1 MNLSNVQLHTLLPDG
16 TERKLRLANMAGP
29 MDGANLL
36 SAPLVF
42 KVEGGAKYKLINI
55 ETGAHQKGQS
65 LIRHNKDLKVFIED
79 VVAIELQ
86 DYFVAS
92 LTPTENSA
100 TYQLENVSC
109 NEVQVT
115 AHYPLETFQ
124 IPESLT
130 WTENDSALDCKVAL
144 FNPGSVVGLI
154 PSATPVLSTSFGFG
168 PIAATVIGIPVLLGG
183 VGGSGSTPPPP
194 TPTPP
199 TPGPIDTT
207 SPSLVI
213 TTNASSAKADET
225 ILITFTFSE
234 DIGNSFNWDGTSGD
248 IVVTGGTL
256 SALSGSGLVR
266 TAIFTPTPN
275 QTSSNAG
282 ISVKPGS
289 YQDASGNLGLG
300 TSSPSLS
307 VDTSLPKLISTEI
320 TSAKDGLASLRNAN
334 IQWLNSGDTLFASA
348 TFSEAVF
355 LDQTNGSPTLQL
367 LVGDQTVFATYQ
379 SGSGSDTLIFSTTV
393 INGQSDT
400 DGVSIALNALQLN
413 GATVKDIAGNQSLI
427 SSSPVIS
434 NPNFLIDTTF
444 PEVVASSNVSTL
456 KINETATVT
465 FTFTEDPGSS
475 FIWDGTEGDLIVT
488 GGTLSAIEGT
498 GLTRS
503 AIFTP
508 TASQLNRSATSSD
521 TSASITVLS
530 ASYSDAAG
538 NTGSAG
544 SSPSITIDTIEPSV
558 SIASDVEA
566 LKTGETAVITFSFS
580 EDPEESFVWD
590 GTNGDLSVSG
600 GTLGAIGGTG
610 LTRTAVFTPTANLS
624 SGTASITI
632 TSDSYTDPA
641 GNTGS
646 AGASPSITI
655 DTLAPTVTI
664 TSDVAALK
672 VGETAAIT
680 FTFSEDPGTSFTWN
694 GTAGD
699 LTVSAGTL
707 GAISGTGL
715 TRTAVFTPTANLS
728 SGSASITVTSASY
741 SDVAGNTGSTGTSPS
756 ISIDTL
762 APTVAITSNVATLKA
777 GETASITFTFSE
789 DPGTSFA
796 WNGTAGDLA
805 VSGGT
810 LGAISGSGLTRTA
823 TFTST
828 ANLSSGSASITVTSA
843 SYSDTAGNSGLAGTS
858 PSITIDTLAPIVTI
872 TSDVPTLTAGQTAAI
887 TFTFSED
894 PGTSF
899 AWNGTAGDL
908 TISGGTLSA
917 IGGTG
922 LTRTAV
928 FTPTANQNGGSASIT
943 VTSASYSDAAGNIGA
958 AGTSPSITIDTL
970 APTVAITSNVATLK
984 VGETATITFSF
995 SEDPGTSFAWNGTV
1009 GDLTISGG
1017 TLGAI
1022 TGSGLI
1028 RTATFTPT
1036 ANQNSGSASIT
1047 VTSASYS
1054 DSAGNTGSAG
1064 TSPSITIDTRAPTV
1078 TITSNVATL
1087 KVGETATITFTF
1099 SEDPGTSFAWDGT
1112 AGDLTISGGTLGA
1125 ISGTGLTRSSTFT
1138 PNANQNSSS
1147 ASITV
1152 TSASYSDTA
1161 RNTGSAG
1168 LTPSITIDTLAPTVT
1183 ITSDMSTLK
1192 VGETATITFTF
1203 SEDPRTSFA
1212 WNGTAGDLTI
1222 SGGTLSAISGT
1233 GLSRT
1238 ATFTPTANLSSGSA
1252 SITVTSSSYSDA
1264 AGNTGSAGLS
1274 PSITIDTLAP
1284 TVAITS
1290 NVAALKAGETAT
1302 ITFTFSEDPD
1312 TSFTWNGTAGDLT
1325 ISNGTLSAISGTG
1338 FSRTATFTPTANLSS
1353 GSASITVTSASYL
1366 DSAGNTGAAGTSP
1379 SITIDTRALT
1389 VAITSNVATLKVGET
1404 ATITFTFSEDPGTS
1418 FAWDG
1423 VAGDLTVSGGN
1434 LGAISGTGLTRTGTF
1449 TPTANLSSGSASI
1462 TVSSASYSDAAGNT
1476 GAAGTSPSI
1485 TIDTLAPTVAITS
1498 NVAALK
1504 VGETA
1509 TITFTFSEDPGTSFV
1524 WNGTAGDLTVS
1535 GGDLGA
1541 ISGTGL
1547 TKTAIFTP
1555 TANLSSGSASITVTS
1570 ASYSDSAGNL
1580 GAAGASPSITID
1592 TVAPTVSITS
1602 NVAALKVGET
1612 ATITFTFS
1620 EDLGTS
1626 FAWNGT
1632 AGDLT
1637 ISGGTLGAIS
1647 GTGLT
1652 RTATFTPTANLSSGS
1667 ASITITSASYSDA
1680 AGNTGAAGTSPSIT
1694 IDTVAPTVVIT
1705 SNVAAL
1711 KVGETATIT
1720 FTFSEDPG
1728 TSFAWNGTAGDLT
1741 VSGGTLA
1748 TISGTGL
1755 TRTAVFTPT
1764 PNLSTGSASITV
1776 TSASY
1781 SDAAGNTGSAGLSPS
1796 ITIDTLAPTVA
1807 ITSNVTA
1814 LKVGET
1820 AAITFTFSEDPGSS
1834 FTWNGTAGDL
1844 TISGGTL
1851 GAISGTG
1858 LTRTGTFT
1866 PTANLGI
1873 GSASITVT
1881 TASYSDAAGNTG
1893 STGTSPSITIDTLAP
1908 TVSITSDMTT
1918 LKVGETATITLTF
1931 SEDPGTSF
1939 AWNGTAGDLTISGG
1953 TLSAI
1958 SGTGLTRTAV
1968 FTPTAN
1974 LSSGSA
1980 SITVTSASYSDVA
1993 GNTGSAVT
2001 SPSITIDTVVPTV
2014 VITSNVATLK
2024 IGETATITFSFTED
2038 PSTSFAWNG
2047 TAGDLTVSGGTL
2059 GAISGTGLT
2068 RTAVF
2073 TPTANLSSGSASI
2086 TITSSSYSDAAGN
2099 SGSAGTSPS
2108 ITIDTLAP
2116 TVTITSNVA
2125 ALKAGQTA
2133 VITFIFSEDPGTSFV
2148 WNGTAGDLT
2157 VLGGS
2162 LGAISGT
2169 GLSRSAIFTP
2179 TTDVSIGSASISIS
2193 PASYTDATGNTGTG
2207 GSSPSIVIN
2216 TLGPIVS
2223 ITSDVAT
2230 LKSGE
2235 TATITFTFSDDP
2247 GLSFEWN
2254 GTAGDLTVLGGTVS
2268 AISGTGLTRT
2278 AVFTPTANL
2287 SSSTASI
2294 TVTSASYSDAAGNS
2308 GSAGASPNI
2317 TIDTL
2322 APTVTITSDMATL
2335 KIGETATISFTFSE
2349 DPGTSFAWNGTAGD
2363 LTISGGTLGV
2373 ISGTGLTR
2381 TATFTPSANLSN
2393 GSATITVTSASYSD
2407 AAGNTGSAGASP
2419 SITIDTL
2426 APTVAITSD
2435 VATLK
2440 VGETATITF
2449 TFSEDPGTSFAW
2461 NGTVGDLTVSSGTL
2475 GAISGTGL
2483 TRTGTFTPTANL
2495 SSGSASITVKSAT
2508 YADAAG
2514 NIGSAGASPSITIDT
2529 VAPSVTITSNV
2540 STLKVGETATI
2551 TFTFSEDPVTSFT
2564 WNGSAGDLLVTGGTL
2579 SAISGTGLTRT
2590 ATFTPTANLSS
2601 GSASITVTSA
2611 SYSDTAGN
2619 TGSAG
2624 TSPSV
2629 TIDTL
2634 APTVT
2639 VTSNVSALKAGETAT
2654 ITFTFSE
2661 DPGTSFAWDGTA
2673 GDIAV
2678 SGGTLGAI
2686 SGTGLTRTGT
2696 FTPTAN
2702 LASGSASIT
2711 VTSTSYSDAAGNTG
2725 SVGTSPSINIDTV
2738 APTVSVTSNVAA
2750 LKAGE
2755 TATITFTF
2763 SEDPSTSFAWNG
2775 TAGDLNVS
2783 GGTLSAISGTGLTR
2797 NAVFTPTANLSTGSA
2812 SITVTSASYADSA
2825 GNTGSAGTSPSITI
2839 DTVAPTVAITSN
2851 VAALKVGE
2859 TATITFTFSEDPGT
2873 SFAWNG
2879 TTGDL
2884 TISGGTL
2891 SSISGTGLTRTAVF
2905 TPTASQNS
2913 GSASITV
2920 TSASYSD
2927 ASGNTGSAGTSPSIT
2942 IDTLAP
2948 TVTIT
2953 SDLATLKVGETAA
2966 ITFTFSEDP
2975 GISFAWNGTAGDLTI
2990 SGGTL
2995 GAISGTGLTRSAVF
3009 TPTANLSS
3017 GSASI
3022 TVTSTSYADAAGN
3035 TGAAGTSPSITIDTV
3050 APTVAIT
3057 SDMPTLKVGETAAI
3071 TFTFSE
3077 DPGTSFAWNGTAGDL
3092 TVSGGTL
3099 SAISGTGLTRTA
3111 VFTPTANLSSASAS
3125 ITVTS
3130 ASYADAAGNTGAA
3143 GTSPSI
3149 TIDTVAPTVAITSTV
3164 ATLKVGET
3172 ATITFTFS
3180 EDPGTSFAW
3189 NGTAGDLTVSGGTL
3203 GAISGT
3209 GLTRTAS
3216 FTPTANLSSGSASI
3230 TVTSASYSD
3239 AAGNIG
3245 SSGTSPS
3252 ITIDTLAP
3260 TVAITSNVATLKVGE
3275 TATITFTFSEDPGTS
3290 FVWNGTAGDLTVSG
3304 GTLGAI
3310 SGSGLSRTAIF
3321 TPTANLSTGSAS
3333 IAVTS
3338 ASYSDA
3344 AGNIGSAG
3352 TSPSI
3357 TIDTLAP
3364 NVAITSNVTT
3374 LKVGETATIT
3384 FTFSEDPGTSFAWNG
3399 TTGDLTVSGGTLGA
3413 ISGTGLTRTAVFTP
3427 TANLSSGSASI
3438 RVTSASYADA
3448 AGNTGA
3454 AGTSPS
3460 ITIDTLAP
3468 TVAITS
3474 NVAALKVGETATI
3487 TFTFSEDPGTSFT
3500 WNGTAGDLT
3509 ISGGTLSA
3517 ISGTGLTRTAVFTP
3531 TANLSSGSASIKV
3544 SSASYSDAAGNTGAA
3559 GTSPSITIDTLA
3571 PTVTISSNVSTLKVG
3586 ETATITFTF
3595 SEDPGTSFAWN
3606 GTAGDLT
3613 ISGGTL
3619 GAISGTGLTRTAT
3632 FTPTANQN
3640 SGSAS
3645 ITVTS
3650 ASYTDSAGNTGSA
3663 GSTPSL
3669 NFDTLTPT
3677 ISSMNISSAS
3687 GIISNTLNAGDV
3699 LQITANFSESITVN
3713 ATGAKPRVLLNI
3725 GGVSK
3730 YADYLSGSGTA
3741 DLVFGY
3747 TIAAGDTDVNGV
3759 SYAANALQLNGGTI
3773 KDSTG
3778 NNATLTA
3785 IARSDNAAY
3794 KVDTTSPS
3802 VAITSNVSTVGMGQ
3816 TANITFT
3823 FSEDPGSSFTTDD
3836 VVVTQGT
3843 LSAITGSG
3851 LTRTAIFT
3859 PFADTSLTAASIT
3872 VPAASFTDTA
3882 GNAGIAGTS
3891 PSLSVNT
3898 FKNAIYLDDIA
3909 NNIGGYVIESP
3920 NANANF
3926 GFSVSLV
3933 GDFNGDGYGDVIV
3946 GAPLNKFTETNGTV
3960 RTESGAAV
3968 IYEGGLNTQNVPA
3981 GYSGTGQVN
3990 GRYLYNNVNQ
4000 GWLGY
4005 SVAGVG
4011 DMNNDGYADVL
4022 IGMPQD
4028 PDTQNLAGAY
4038 LVYGKANDTTGS
4050 LAEYQKD
4057 ITKLGSGSGL
4067 SITYP
4072 AGSGPTYRSSAGYS
4086 VSSAGD
4092 VNGDGWVDMMI
4103 SAVYQIV
4110 PGLAGY
4116 TGVTYVIYGSAA
4128 LTSSQSIS
4136 LTNVGTS
4143 VAGFVI
4149 SGWQAGE
4156 KSGTSVSSAGDFN
4169 GDGKADLL
4177 VGAHLN
4183 STGGT
4188 YAGATYVILGK
4199 SDNTAVNLANI
4210 NNNSGGFVILGENSN
4225 DFSGISVSSGGDING
4240 DGLGDL
4246 IVGAMI
4252 KDETSTTHPGKTYV
4266 VFGRTTANA
4275 TIDLGQLGTGGFTIV
4290 STDTKD
4296 SSGFNVSSAGDI
4308 NGDGLAD
4315 IILGARQ
4322 RTESGVLRVGQSYV
4336 VYGKANTTQINLTDV
4351 ANNQGGFAI
4360 IGQGTADLTGYAVSA
4375 AGDVNGDGLADLMV
4389 GAYGYDAASS
4399 LLVETGRTYIIFGSK
4414 GGPFAAGTK
4423 VDNAGTSAND
4433 TLTSTGSQTLV
4444 GGSFSAGTG
4453 NDTFIANGADV
4464 ILGGM
4469 GQDIFTVNSSMI
4481 TALQNK
4487 FGAGGNTNQLAKI
4500 DGGAGIDTIRMGGTG
4515 GLNLDFS
4522 LISNTAVG
4530 NIEGASRINSIER
4543 IDLRTDTAANQITLR
4558 VADVLDM
4565 AGSNWANLSAL
4576 NTLGA
4581 GGWQNWT
4588 GSLFS
4593 ASGVKYH
4600 QVAIEG
4606 TSVDR
4611 VNTSG
4616 WTLQA
4621 GTVKDANSIIYDV
4634 YIAANNAPAMMLV
4647 EQNITRF
4654 SVP

>member
-1 MNLSNVQLHTLLPDG
+1 MNLTNIQLHTLLPDG
-16 TERKLRLANMAGP
+16 TERIVRLVNMASP

-36 SAPLVF
+36 NAPLVF

-65 LIRHNKDLKVFIED
+65 LVRHNKDLKVFIED
-79 VVAIELQ
+79 VLAIELQ

-92 LTPTENSA
+92 LTPAENAA
-100 TYQLENVSC
+100 TYQLENASC

-115 AHYPLETFQ
+115 SNYPLETFQ

-144 FNPGSVVGLI
+144 FNPGSAVGLI

-168 PIAATVIGIPVLLGG
+168 QIAATVIGIPVLLGG
-183 VGGSGSTPPPP
+183 TGGSGSTPPPP

-234 DIGNSFNWDGTSGD
+234 DIGDSFNWDGTSGD

-300 TSSPSLS
+300 TYSPSLS
-307 VDTSLPKLISTEI
+307 VDTTLPKLISTEI
-320 TSAKDGLASLRNAN
+320 TSAKDGLASLSNAN

-348 TFSEAVF
+348 TFSEAIF

-379 SGSGSDTLIFSTTV
+379 SGSGTNTLIFSTTV

-444 PEVVASSNVSTL
+444 PEVVVSSNVSTL

-475 FIWDGTEGDLIVT
+475 FIWNGTEGDLIVS

-508 TASQLNRSATSSD
+508 AASQLNRSARSSD
-521 TSASITVLS
+521 TSASITVSS

-544 SSPSITIDTIEPSV
+544 SSPSITIDT
-558 SIASDVEA
+558 
-566 LKTGETAVITFSFS
+566 
-580 EDPEESFVWD
+580 
-590 GTNGDLSVSG
+590 
-600 GTLGAIGGTG
+600 
-610 LTRTAVFTPTANLS
+610 R
-624 SGTASITI
+624 
-632 TSDSYTDPA
+632 
-641 GNTGS
+641 
-646 AGASPSITI
+646 
-655 DTLAPTVTI
+655 
-664 TSDVAALK
+664 
-672 VGETAAIT
+672 
-680 FTFSEDPGTSFTWN
+680 
-694 GTAGD
+694 
-699 LTVSAGTL
+699 
-707 GAISGTGL
+707 
-715 TRTAVFTPTANLS
+715 
-728 SGSASITVTSASY
+728 
-741 SDVAGNTGSTGTSPS
+741 
-756 ISIDTL
+756 
-762 APTVAITSNVATLKA
+762 APTVAIA
-777 GETASITFTFSE
+777 
-789 DPGTSFA
+789 
-796 WNGTAGDLA
+796 
-805 VSGGT
+805 
-810 LGAISGSGLTRTA
+810 
-823 TFTST
+823 
-828 ANLSSGSASITVTSA
+828 
-843 SYSDTAGNSGLAGTS
+843 
-858 PSITIDTLAPIVTI
+858 
-872 TSDVPTLTAGQTAAI
+872 
-887 TFTFSED
+887 
-894 PGTSF
+894 
-899 AWNGTAGDL
+899 
-908 TISGGTLSA
+908 
-917 IGGTG
+917 
-922 LTRTAV
+922 
-928 FTPTANQNGGSASIT
+928 
-943 VTSASYSDAAGNIGA
+943 
-958 AGTSPSITIDTL
+958 
-970 APTVAITSNVATLK
+970 
-984 VGETATITFSF
+984 
-995 SEDPGTSFAWNGTV
+995 
-1009 GDLTISGG
+1009 
-1017 TLGAI
+1017 
-1022 TGSGLI
+1022 
-1028 RTATFTPT
+1028 
-1036 ANQNSGSASIT
+1036 
-1047 VTSASYS
+1047 
-1054 DSAGNTGSAG
+1054 
-1064 TSPSITIDTRAPTV
+1064 
-1078 TITSNVATL
+1078 SNVATL

-1099 SEDPGTSFAWDGT
+1099 SEDPGTSFVWNGT
-1112 AGDLTISGGTLGA
+1112 AGDLTVSGGTLGA
-1125 ISGTGLTRSSTFT
+1125 ISGTGLTR
-1138 PNANQNSSS
+1138 
-1147 ASITV
+1147 
-1152 TSASYSDTA
+1152 TA
-1161 RNTGSAG
+1161 
-1168 LTPSITIDTLAPTVT
+1168 V
-1183 ITSDMSTLK
+1183 
-1192 VGETATITFTF
+1192 
-1203 SEDPRTSFA
+1203 
-1212 WNGTAGDLTI
+1212 
-1222 SGGTLSAISGT
+1222 
-1233 GLSRT
+1233 
-1238 ATFTPTANLSSGSA
+1238 
-1252 SITVTSSSYSDA
+1252 
-1264 AGNTGSAGLS
+1264 
-1274 PSITIDTLAP
+1274 
-1284 TVAITS
+1284 
-1290 NVAALKAGETAT
+1290 
-1302 ITFTFSEDPD
+1302 
-1312 TSFTWNGTAGDLT
+1312 
-1325 ISNGTLSAISGTG
+1325 
-1338 FSRTATFTPTANLSS
+1338 
-1353 GSASITVTSASYL
+1353 
-1366 DSAGNTGAAGTSP
+1366 
-1379 SITIDTRALT
+1379 
-1389 VAITSNVATLKVGET
+1389 
-1404 ATITFTFSEDPGTS
+1404 
-1418 FAWDG
+1418 
-1423 VAGDLTVSGGN
+1423 
-1434 LGAISGTGLTRTGTF
+1434 F

-1485 TIDTLAPTVAITS
+1485 TIDTLS
-1498 NVAALK
+1498 
-1504 VGETA
+1504 
-1509 TITFTFSEDPGTSFV
+1509 
-1524 WNGTAGDLTVS
+1524 
-1535 GGDLGA
+1535 
-1541 ISGTGL
+1541 
-1547 TKTAIFTP
+1547 
-1555 TANLSSGSASITVTS
+1555 
-1570 ASYSDSAGNL
+1570 
-1580 GAAGASPSITID
+1580 
-1592 TVAPTVSITS
+1592 PTVS
-1602 NVAALKVGET
+1602 
-1612 ATITFTFS
+1612 
-1620 EDLGTS
+1620 
-1626 FAWNGT
+1626 
-1632 AGDLT
+1632 
-1637 ISGGTLGAIS
+1637 
-1647 GTGLT
+1647 
-1652 RTATFTPTANLSSGS
+1652 
-1667 ASITITSASYSDA
+1667 
-1680 AGNTGAAGTSPSIT
+1680 
-1694 IDTVAPTVVIT
+1694 IT

-1741 VSGGTLA
+1741 ISGGTLGV
-1748 TISGTGL
+1748 ISGTGL
-1755 TRTAVFTPT
+1755 TRTAAFTPT
-1764 PNLSTGSASITV
+1764 ANLSSGSASITVTSASYSDAAGNLGSDGTSPSITIDTLAPTVTITSDMPTLKVGETATITFTFSEDPGTSFVWNGTDGDLTISGGTLSAISGTGLSRTGTFTPNANQSSGSASITVTSVSYSDKAGNTGAAGTSSSIKIDTLAPTVAITSNVATLKVGETATITFTFSEDPGTSFAWNGTADDLTISGGSLGTISGSGLTRTATFTPTANQNSGSASITV

-1781 SDAAGNTGSAGLSPS
+1781 SDAAGNTGSAGLSPF

-1820 AAITFTFSEDPGSS
+1820 ATITFTFSEDPGTS
-1834 FTWNGTAGDL
+1834 FVWNGTTGDL
-1844 TISGGTL
+1844 TVSGGTL
-1851 GAISGTG
+1851 SAISGTG

-1866 PTANLGI
+1866 PTANLSS
-1873 GSASITVT
+1873 GSGGITVT
-1881 TASYSDAAGNTG
+1881 SASYSDAAGNTG
-1893 STGTSPSITIDTLAP
+1893 SAGTSPSITIDTLAP

-1918 LKVGETATITLTF
+1918 LKVGETATITFTF

-1939 AWNGTAGDLTISGG
+1939 TWNGTAGDLTISGG

-1958 SGTGLTRTAV
+1958 SGTGLTRSAV

-1993 GNTGSAVT
+1993 GNTGSAGT
-2001 SPSITIDTVVPTV
+2001 SPSISIDTAAPTV
-2014 VITSNVATLK
+2014 VITSDVAALK
-2024 IGETATITFSFTED
+2024 IGETATITFTFTED

-2099 SGSAGTSPS
+2099 TGSAGSSPS
-2108 ITIDTLAP
+2108 ISIDTLAP

-2179 TTDVSIGSASISIS
+2179 TTDVSIGTASISIS
-2193 PASYTDATGNTGTG
+2193 PASYTDAAGNTGTG

-2223 ITSDVAT
+2223 ITSNVAT

-2254 GTAGDLTVLGGTVS
+2254 GTAGDLTVSGGTVS

-2287 SSSTASI
+2287 SSGSASI
-2294 TVTSASYSDAAGNS
+2294 TVTSASYTDAAGNS
-2308 GSAGASPNI
+2308 GSAGASPTI
-2317 TIDTL
+2317 KIDTL

-2335 KIGETATISFTFSE
+2335 KIGETATFSFTFSE

-2363 LTISGGTLGV
+2363 LTISGGTLGA

-2381 TATFTPSANLSN
+2381 TATFTPSANLSS

-2407 AAGNTGSAGASP
+2407 AAGNTGSAGASS

-2426 APTVAITSD
+2426 APSVAITSN

-2461 NGTVGDLTVSSGTL
+2461 NGTAGDLTVSGGTL

-2514 NIGSAGASPSITIDT
+2514 NIGSAGSSPSITIDT
-2529 VAPSVTITSNV
+2529 VAPTVTITSNV
-2540 STLKVGETATI
+2540 SALKVGETATI

-2579 SAISGTGLTRT
+2579 SAISGKGLTRT

-2611 SYSDTAGN
+2611 SYSDAAGN

-2661 DPGTSFAWDGTA
+2661 DPGTSFVWDGTA

-2711 VTSTSYSDAAGNTG
+2711 VTSASYSDAAGNTG
-2725 SVGTSPSINIDTV
+2725 SAGTSPSINIDTV
-2738 APTVSVTSNVAA
+2738 APTVSITSNVAA

-2775 TAGDLNVS
+2775 TAGDLHVS

-2812 SITVTSASYADSA
+2812 SITITSASYADSA
-2825 GNTGSAGTSPSITI
+2825 GNTGAAGTSPSITI

-2851 VAALKVGE
+2851 VPALKVGE

-2879 TTGDL
+2879 TAGDL

-2913 GSASITV
+2913 GTASITV

-2927 ASGNTGSAGTSPSIT
+2927 DSGNTGSAGTSPSIT

-2975 GISFAWNGTAGDLTI
+2975 GISFAWNGTVGDLTI

-2995 GAISGTGLTRSAVF
+2995 GAISGTGLTRTAVF

-3022 TVTSTSYADAAGN
+3022 TVTSASYADSAGN
-3035 TGAAGTSPSITIDTV
+3035 TGASGTSPSITIDTV

-3111 VFTPTANLSSASAS
+3111 VFTPTANLSSGSAS

-3130 ASYADAAGNTGAA
+3130 ASYADSAGNTGAA

-3149 TIDTVAPTVAITSTV
+3149 TIDTVAPTVAITSNV
-3164 ATLKVGET
+3164 AALKIGET

-3189 NGTAGDLTVSGGTL
+3189 NETAGDLTVSGGTL

-3209 GLTRTAS
+3209 GLSRTGT
-3216 FTPTANLSSGSASI
+3216 FTPTASLSSGSASI

-3239 AAGNIG
+3239 TAGNTG

-3290 FVWNGTAGDLTVSG
+3290 FAWNGTAGDLTISG
-3304 GTLGAI
+3304 GTLSSI
-3310 SGSGLSRTAIF
+3310 SGTGLTRTAVF
-3321 TPTANLSTGSAS
+3321 SPTANLSSGSAS
-3333 IAVTS
+3333 ITVTS

-3344 AGNIGSAG
+3344 AGNTGAAGTSPSITIDTVAPTVAITSNVATLKVGETATITFTFSEDPGTSFAWNGTAGDLTISGGTLGAISGTGLSRTGTFTPTASLSSGSASITVSSASYSDAAGNTGSAG

-3399 TTGDLTVSGGTLGA
+3399 TTGDLTVSDGTLGA
-3413 ISGTGLTRTAVFTP
+3413 ISGTGLTRNAVFTP

-3474 NVAALKVGETATI
+3474 NVTTLKVGETATI

-3509 ISGGTLSA
+3509 VSGGTLGAISGSGLTRTAVFTPTANQNSSSASITVTSASYSDAAGNPGSAGLSTSITIDTLAPTVTITSNVAALKVGQTATITFTFSEDPGTSFTWNGTAGDLTISNGTLSA
-3517 ISGTGLTRTAVFTP
+3517 ISGTGLTRTATFTP
-3531 TANLSSGSASIKV
+3531 TANLSSGSASITV
-3544 SSASYSDAAGNTGAA
+3544 TSSSYSDTAGNTGSA
-3559 GTSPSITIDTLA
+3559 GTSPSIIIDTLA
-3571 PTVTISSNVSTLKVG
+3571 PTVAITSNVTTLKVG

-3613 ISGGTL
+3613 VSGGTL

-3632 FTPTANQN
+3632 FTPIANQN
-3640 SGSAS
+3640 SSSAS

-3650 ASYTDSAGNTGSA
+3650 ASYADSAGNTGSA
-3663 GSTPSL
+3663 GNTPSL
-3669 NFDTLTPT
+3669 NFDTLNPT
-3677 ISSMNISSAS
+3677 ISSMYISGAS

-3699 LQITANFSESITVN
+3699 VQITANFSESITVN
-3713 ATGAKPRVLLNI
+3713 ATGAKPRLLLNI

-3730 YADYLSGSGTA
+3730 YADYLSGSGTS

-3747 TIAAGDTDVNGV
+3747 TIAAGDTDANGV

-3836 VVVTQGT
+3836 VLVTQGT

-3851 LTRTAIFT
+3851 LTRTAVFT

-3882 GNAGIAGTS
+3882 GNDGLAGTS

-4038 LVYGKANDTTGS
+4038 LVYGKPNDTIGS

-4092 VNGDGWVDMMI
+4092 VNGDGWADMMI

-4110 PGLAGY
+4110 PGLGGY

-4199 SDNTAVNLANI
+4199 SDNTAVDLANI

-4275 TIDLGQLGTGGFTIV
+4275 TIDLGQLGAGGFTIV
-4290 STDTKD
+4290 STDAKD

-4399 LLVETGRTYIIFGSK
+4399 LVVETGRTYIIFGSK

-4464 ILGGM
+4464 LLGGM

-4606 TSVDR
+4606 TSADR

>member
-1 MNLSNVQLHTLLPDG
+1 MQQATQGQLG
-16 TERKLRLANMAGP
+16 
-29 MDGANLL
+29 
-36 SAPLVF
+36 
-42 KVEGGAKYKLINI
+42 
-55 ETGAHQKGQS
+55 
-65 LIRHNKDLKVFIED
+65 
-79 VVAIELQ
+79 
-86 DYFVAS
+86 
-92 LTPTENSA
+92 
-100 TYQLENVSC
+100 
-109 NEVQVT
+109 
-115 AHYPLETFQ
+115 
-124 IPESLT
+124 
-130 WTENDSALDCKVAL
+130 
-144 FNPGSVVGLI
+144 
-154 PSATPVLSTSFGFG
+154 
-168 PIAATVIGIPVLLGG
+168 
-183 VGGSGSTPPPP
+183 
-194 TPTPP
+194 
-199 TPGPIDTT
+199 T
-207 SPSLVI
+207 SPSISIDTLAPTVSI
-213 TTNASSAKADET
+213 TSDMPTLKVGET
-225 ILITFTFSE
+225 ATITFTFSE
-234 DIGNSFNWDGTSGD
+234 DPGTSFAWNGTAGD
-248 IVVTGGTL
+248 LTISGGTL
-256 SALSGSGLVR
+256 G
-266 TAIFTPTPN
+266 AI
-275 QTSSNAG
+275 S
-282 ISVKPGS
+282 
-289 YQDASGNLGLG
+289 
-300 TSSPSLS
+300 
-307 VDTSLPKLISTEI
+307 
-320 TSAKDGLASLRNAN
+320 
-334 IQWLNSGDTLFASA
+334 
-348 TFSEAVF
+348 
-355 LDQTNGSPTLQL
+355 
-367 LVGDQTVFATYQ
+367 
-379 SGSGSDTLIFSTTV
+379 
-393 INGQSDT
+393 
-400 DGVSIALNALQLN
+400 
-413 GATVKDIAGNQSLI
+413 
-427 SSSPVIS
+427 
-434 NPNFLIDTTF
+434 
-444 PEVVASSNVSTL
+444 
-456 KINETATVT
+456 
-465 FTFTEDPGSS
+465 
-475 FIWDGTEGDLIVT
+475 
-488 GGTLSAIEGT
+488 GT
-498 GLTRS
+498 GLTRT
-503 AIFTP
+503 ATFTP
-508 TASQLNRSATSSD
+508 TANLSSG
-521 TSASITVLS
+521 SASITVTS
-530 ASYSDAAG
+530 SSYSDAAG

-544 SSPSITIDTIEPSV
+544 V
-558 SIASDVEA
+558 
-566 LKTGETAVITFSFS
+566 
-580 EDPEESFVWD
+580 
-590 GTNGDLSVSG
+590 
-600 GTLGAIGGTG
+600 
-610 LTRTAVFTPTANLS
+610 
-624 SGTASITI
+624 
-632 TSDSYTDPA
+632 
-641 GNTGS
+641 
-646 AGASPSITI
+646 SPSITI
-655 DTLAPTVTI
+655 DTLAPTVAI
-664 TSDVAALK
+664 TSNVAALK
-672 VGETAAIT
+672 AGETATIT
-680 FTFSEDPGTSFTWN
+680 FTFSEDPGTSFVWN
-694 GTAGD
+694 GLAGD
-699 LTVSAGTL
+699 LTISGGTL

-741 SDVAGNTGSTGTSPS
+741 SD
-756 ISIDTL
+756 
-762 APTVAITSNVATLKA
+762 
-777 GETASITFTFSE
+777 
-789 DPGTSFA
+789 
-796 WNGTAGDLA
+796 
-805 VSGGT
+805 
-810 LGAISGSGLTRTA
+810 
-823 TFTST
+823 
-828 ANLSSGSASITVTSA
+828 
-843 SYSDTAGNSGLAGTS
+843 
-858 PSITIDTLAPIVTI
+858 
-872 TSDVPTLTAGQTAAI
+872 
-887 TFTFSED
+887 
-894 PGTSF
+894 
-899 AWNGTAGDL
+899 
-908 TISGGTLSA
+908 
-917 IGGTG
+917 
-922 LTRTAV
+922 
-928 FTPTANQNGGSASIT
+928 
-943 VTSASYSDAAGNIGA
+943 
-958 AGTSPSITIDTL
+958 
-970 APTVAITSNVATLK
+970 
-984 VGETATITFSF
+984 
-995 SEDPGTSFAWNGTV
+995 
-1009 GDLTISGG
+1009 
-1017 TLGAI
+1017 
-1022 TGSGLI
+1022 
-1028 RTATFTPT
+1028 
-1036 ANQNSGSASIT
+1036 
-1047 VTSASYS
+1047 
-1054 DSAGNTGSAG
+1054 SAGNTGSAG

-1078 TITSNVATL
+1078 
-1087 KVGETATITFTF
+1087 
-1099 SEDPGTSFAWDGT
+1099 
-1112 AGDLTISGGTLGA
+1112 A
-1125 ISGTGLTRSSTFT
+1125 I
-1138 PNANQNSSS
+1138 A
-1147 ASITV
+1147 
-1152 TSASYSDTA
+1152 
-1161 RNTGSAG
+1161 
-1168 LTPSITIDTLAPTVT
+1168 
-1183 ITSDMSTLK
+1183 
-1192 VGETATITFTF
+1192 
-1203 SEDPRTSFA
+1203 
-1212 WNGTAGDLTI
+1212 
-1222 SGGTLSAISGT
+1222 
-1233 GLSRT
+1233 
-1238 ATFTPTANLSSGSA
+1238 
-1252 SITVTSSSYSDA
+1252 
-1264 AGNTGSAGLS
+1264 
-1274 PSITIDTLAP
+1274 
-1284 TVAITS
+1284 
-1290 NVAALKAGETAT
+1290 
-1302 ITFTFSEDPD
+1302 
-1312 TSFTWNGTAGDLT
+1312 
-1325 ISNGTLSAISGTG
+1325 
-1338 FSRTATFTPTANLSS
+1338 
-1353 GSASITVTSASYL
+1353 
-1366 DSAGNTGAAGTSP
+1366 
-1379 SITIDTRALT
+1379 
-1389 VAITSNVATLKVGET
+1389 SNVATLKVGET

-1423 VAGDLTVSGGN
+1423 VAGDLTVSGGD
-1434 LGAISGTGLTRTGTF
+1434 LSAISGTGLTRTGTF

-1509 TITFTFSEDPGTSFV
+1509 TITFTFSEDPGTSFA
-1524 WNGTAGDLTVS
+1524 WNGTTGDLAVS
-1535 GGDLGA
+1535 GGTLGV

-1547 TKTAIFTP
+1547 TRTAVFTP

-1570 ASYSDSAGNL
+1570 ASYSDAAGNTGSAGV
-1580 GAAGASPSITID
+1580 SPSITID
-1592 TVAPTVSITS
+1592 TVAPTVS
-1602 NVAALKVGET
+1602 
-1612 ATITFTFS
+1612 
-1620 EDLGTS
+1620 
-1626 FAWNGT
+1626 
-1632 AGDLT
+1632 
-1637 ISGGTLGAIS
+1637 
-1647 GTGLT
+1647 
-1652 RTATFTPTANLSSGS
+1652 
-1667 ASITITSASYSDA
+1667 
-1680 AGNTGAAGTSPSIT
+1680 
-1694 IDTVAPTVVIT
+1694 IT

-1741 VSGGTLA
+1741 ISGGTLGA
-1748 TISGTGL
+1748 ISGTGL
-1755 TRTAVFTPT
+1755 TRTAAFTPT
-1764 PNLSTGSASITV
+1764 ANLSSGSASITV

-1781 SDAAGNTGSAGLSPS
+1781 ADAAGNTGSAGASPS
-1796 ITIDTLAPTVA
+1796 ITIDTLSPTVA
-1807 ITSNVTA
+1807 ITSNVAT

-1820 AAITFTFSEDPGSS
+1820 ATITFTFSEDPGTSFTWDGTTGDLAVSGGSLGTISGSGLTRSATFTPTANQNNSSASITVTSASYADSAGNTGSAGTSPSITIDTLTPTVAITSNVATLKVGETATITFTFSEDPGTS
-1834 FTWNGTAGDL
+1834 FTWNGTTGDL

-1866 PTANLGI
+1866 PTANI
-1873 GSASITVT
+1873 GSGLGSITVT
-1881 TASYSDAAGNTG
+1881 SASYSDTAGNTG

-1918 LKVGETATITLTF
+1918 LKVGETATITFTF

-1939 AWNGTAGDLTISGG
+1939 TWNGTAGDLTISGG

-1958 SGTGLTRTAV
+1958 SGTGLTRSAV

-1993 GNTGSAVT
+1993 GNTGSAGT
-2001 SPSITIDTVVPTV
+2001 SPSISIDTAAPTV
-2014 VITSNVATLK
+2014 VITSDVAALK
-2024 IGETATITFSFTED
+2024 IGETATITFTFTED

-2099 SGSAGTSPS
+2099 TGSAGSSPS
-2108 ITIDTLAP
+2108 ISIDTLAP

-2179 TTDVSIGSASISIS
+2179 TTDVSIGTASISIS
-2193 PASYTDATGNTGTG
+2193 PASYTDAAGNTGTG

-2223 ITSDVAT
+2223 ITSNVAT

-2235 TATITFTFSDDP
+2235 TATITFNFSDDP

-2254 GTAGDLTVLGGTVS
+2254 GTAGDLTVSGGTVS

-2287 SSSTASI
+2287 SSGSASI
-2294 TVTSASYSDAAGNS
+2294 TVTSASYTDAAGNS
-2308 GSAGASPNI
+2308 GSAGASPTI
-2317 TIDTL
+2317 KIDTL

-2363 LTISGGTLGV
+2363 LTISGGTLGA

-2381 TATFTPSANLSN
+2381 TATFTPSANLSS

-2407 AAGNTGSAGASP
+2407 AAGNTGTAGASP

-2426 APTVAITSD
+2426 APNVAITSN

-2461 NGTVGDLTVSSGTL
+2461 NGTAGDLTVSGGTL
-2475 GAISGTGL
+2475 GAILGTGL

-2514 NIGSAGASPSITIDT
+2514 NIGSAGSSPSITIDT
-2529 VAPSVTITSNV
+2529 VAPTVTITSNV
-2540 STLKVGETATI
+2540 SALKVGETATI

-2611 SYSDTAGN
+2611 SYSDAAGN

-2661 DPGTSFAWDGTA
+2661 DPGTSFVWDGTA

-2725 SVGTSPSINIDTV
+2725 SVGTSPSITIDTL
-2738 APTVSVTSNVAA
+2738 APTVTVTSNVSA

-2763 SEDPSTSFAWNG
+2763 SEDPGTSFSWNG
-2775 TAGDLNVS
+2775 TAGDIAVS
-2783 GGTLSAISGTGLTR
+2783 GGTLGAISGTGLSRTATF
-2797 NAVFTPTANLSTGSA
+2797 NPTANLGSGSA

-2825 GNTGSAGTSPSITI
+2825 GNTGAAGTSPSITI
-2839 DTVAPTVAITSN
+2839 DTVAPTVVITSN
-2851 VAALKVGE
+2851 VATLKAGE

-2879 TTGDL
+2879 TAGDL

-2913 GSASITV
+2913 GTASITV

-2927 ASGNTGSAGTSPSIT
+2927 DSGNTGSAGTSPSIT

-2975 GISFAWNGTAGDLTI
+2975 GISFAWNGTVGDLTI

-2995 GAISGTGLTRSAVF
+2995 GAISGTGLTRTAVF
-3009 TPTANLSS
+3009 TPAANLSS

-3022 TVTSTSYADAAGN
+3022 TVTSASYADAAGN

-3077 DPGTSFAWNGTAGDL
+3077 DPGTSFVWNGTGGDL

-3099 SAISGTGLTRTA
+3099 TAISGTGLTRTA
-3111 VFTPTANLSSASAS
+3111 VFTPTANLSS
-3125 ITVTS
+3125 
-3130 ASYADAAGNTGAA
+3130 
-3143 GTSPSI
+3143 
-3149 TIDTVAPTVAITSTV
+3149 
-3164 ATLKVGET
+3164 
-3172 ATITFTFS
+3172 
-3180 EDPGTSFAW
+3180 
-3189 NGTAGDLTVSGGTL
+3189 
-3203 GAISGT
+3203 
-3209 GLTRTAS
+3209 
-3216 FTPTANLSSGSASI
+3216 GSASI
-3230 TVTSASYSD
+3230 TVSSASYSD
-3239 AAGNIG
+3239 AAGNTG
-3245 SSGTSPS
+3245 AAGTSPS

-3290 FVWNGTAGDLTVSG
+3290 FTWNGTAGDLTVSG
-3304 GTLGAI
+3304 GTLGAISGTGLSRTGTFTPTASLSSGSASITVTSASYSDAAGNTGSAGASSSITIDTLAPTVAITSNVATLKVGETATITFTFSEDPGTSFAWNGTAGDLTISGGTLSSISGTGLTRTAVFSPTANLSSGSASITVTSASYSDAAGNTGAAGTSPSITIDTVAPTVAITSNVSALKVGETATITFTFSEDPGASFAWNGSTGDLTVSGGTLSAISGTGLTRTAVFTPTANLSSGAASITITSASYTDAAGNTGAAGTSPSITIDTLAPTVAITSNMTALKVGETATITFTFSEEPGTSFTWNGTAGDLTVSGGSLGAI

-3321 TPTANLSTGSAS
+3321 TPTANLSSGSAS
-3333 IAVTS
+3333 ITVTS

-3344 AGNIGSAG
+3344 AGNTGAAGTSPSITIDTRAPTVAITSNVATLKVGETATITFTFSEDPGTSFAWNGTAGDLTISGGTLGAISGTGLSRTGTFTPTASLSSGSASITVSSASYSDAAGNTGSAG

-3399 TTGDLTVSGGTLGA
+3399 TTGDLTVSDGTLGA
-3413 ISGTGLTRTAVFTP
+3413 ISGTGLTRNAVFTP

-3509 ISGGTLSA
+3509 VSGGTLGAISGSGLTRTAVFTPTANQNSSSASITVTSASYSDAAGNPGSAGLSPSITIDTLAPTVTITSNVAALKVGQTATITFTFSEDPGTSFTWNGTAGDLTISNGTLSA
-3517 ISGTGLTRTAVFTP
+3517 ISGTGLTRTATFTP
-3531 TANLSSGSASIKV
+3531 TANLSSGSASITV
-3544 SSASYSDAAGNTGAA
+3544 TSSSYSDTAGNTGSA
-3559 GTSPSITIDTLA
+3559 GTSPSIIIDTLA
-3571 PTVTISSNVSTLKVG
+3571 PTVAITSNVTTLKVG

-3613 ISGGTL
+3613 VSGGTL

-3640 SGSAS
+3640 SSPTS

-3650 ASYTDSAGNTGSA
+3650 ASYSDSAGNTGSA
-3663 GSTPSL
+3663 GSSPSL

-3677 ISSMNISSAS
+3677 ISSMNISGAS

-3699 LQITANFSESITVN
+3699 VQITANFSESITVN

-3747 TIAAGDTDVNGV
+3747 TIAAGDTDANGV

-3785 IARSDNAAY
+3785 IARSDNASY

-3836 VVVTQGT
+3836 VLVTQGT

-3851 LTRTAIFT
+3851 LTRTAVFT

-3882 GNAGIAGTS
+3882 GNDGLAGTS

-4038 LVYGKANDTTGS
+4038 LVYGKPNDTIGS

-4092 VNGDGWVDMMI
+4092 VNGDGWADMMI

-4110 PGLAGY
+4110 PGLGGY

-4199 SDNTAVNLANI
+4199 SDNTAVDLANI

-4275 TIDLGQLGTGGFTIV
+4275 TIDLGQLGAGGFTIV
-4290 STDTKD
+4290 STDAKD

-4464 ILGGM
+4464 LLGGM

-4606 TSVDR
+4606 TSADR